1 MCRSFVGW
9 PCADLEQTLLQH
21 IGAGELARVGA
32 AGEEDGIKVD
42 REQEAEFEEG
52 RLTDAVLFVQ
62 AEAELVGGEVLG
74 CELAAD
80 HGVSLI

>member
-1 MCRSFVGW
+1 
-9 PCADLEQTLLQH
+9 
-21 IGAGELARVGA
+21 
-32 AGEEDGIKVD
+32 
-42 REQEAEFEEG
+42 
-52 RLTDAVLFVQ
+52 VQ